1 MTTWQVTNGQSIQ
14 AVIAGASD
22 GDTIAVDAGVYAE
35 NLTIDKAV
43 TILGA
48 NHGIAGTGARESETI
63 IMGTTRPSAVRTGG
77 LEAVESAGKALAAG
91 AADATRR
98 PPSTPKRR
106 GVDSLTGVISVT
118 SLNSHTC
125 NVGGRLASGAGS
137 TWTAASNSAEK
148 RPFPARQRRRI

>member
-77 LEAVESAGKALAAG
+77 LEAVGERGQGIGGGCGGCNA
-91 AADATRR
+91 
-98 PPSTPKRR
+98 PPSIHAKKR

>member
-77 LEAVESAGKALAAG
+77 LEAVGERGQGIGGGCGGCNA
-91 AADATRR
+91 
-98 PPSTPKRR
+98 PPSIHAKKK
-106 GVDSLTGVISVT
+106 
-118 SLNSHTC
+118 
-125 NVGGRLASGAGS
+125 GGG
-137 TWTAASNSAEK
+137 
-148 RPFPARQRRRI
+148 